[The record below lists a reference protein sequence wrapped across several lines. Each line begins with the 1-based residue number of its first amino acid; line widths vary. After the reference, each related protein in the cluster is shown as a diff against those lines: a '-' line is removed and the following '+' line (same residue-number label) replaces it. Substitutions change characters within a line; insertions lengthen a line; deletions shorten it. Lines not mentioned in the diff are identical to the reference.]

1 MDEHIETVIVG
12 GGQAGL
18 STGYFLAQQGREYAV
33 FEAAERIG
41 DQWRRHYESLKLYSP
56 RRYSGLPGLAFPGEP
71 WTFPSRDEV
80 ADYLEAYALTHG
92 LRVRTHTPVRRVS
105 RSGDGFIVELDGGRI
120 TCDNVVAATG
130 LAGRP
135 AVPHEAAELS
145 PDIVQLHSSEYR
157 RSDQLPPGR
166 VLVVGAAHS
175 GTDIAYELAESHD
188 VTLCGR
194 DLGQL
199 PFRPE
204 ERKARLMLPLVVFA
218 WRHVLTRR
226 TPIGRKM
233 MKEIRHGGGPMIR
246 IHREDLDARGVT
258 RNLSRFEAASD
269 GLPRLSDGTVVD
281 ARSVVWA
288 TGYDLAHRWLDIP
301 IVGDDGYPREYRGVA
316 EDVPGLFFCGLP
328 FQFGFGSMVFPG
340 VGRDAEFV
348 ARKITERI
356 TERAKVDSVAA

>member
-71 WTFPSRDEV
+71 WTFPARDEV

-204 ERKARLMLPLVVFA
+204 ERKAPHAAARRLRVAARPHPSDA
-218 WRHVLTRR
+218 DRSEDDEGDPSR
-226 TPIGRKM
+226 GR
-233 MKEIRHGGGPMIR
+233 PMIR

-348 ARKITERI
+348 ARKITARI
-356 TERAKVDSVAA
+356 TERATVDSFAA